1 MKRLGLE
8 APGSAEEISLRSRA
22 VTGGC
27 GIRSTFAAAFL
38 AAVVGAVLFAPAVLA
53 ADREVLVVD
62 TAYEPSLTRIQAGD
76 TVVWRWASQNVSP
89 HTVTAVNAS
98 FDSDRECGD
107 PAACRARGNTFAW
120 QFTQPGIYAYRCK
133 VHAVMLG
140 RVEVA
145 EAPPPQP
152 PPQPPS
158 AGAGASPPPGGGQQ
172 RPQAGPAKPAPPAP
186 PQQQATGPPPP
197 RPRMAAVPGMAFSRA
212 PVAAPAPRGIAPAV
226 APPRDPLSVLPE
238 ARPPEGSPEPPA
250 EPPVQLAV
258 EVPATQ
264 SESRSGLVVGI
275 AVATLLATAGV
286 FSKVVLF
293 GPPGS

>member
-1 MKRLGLE
+1 MLL
-8 APGSAEEISLRSRA
+8 
-22 VTGGC
+22 
-27 GIRSTFAAAFL
+27 
-38 AAVVGAVLFAPAVLA
+38 APAVRA
-53 ADREVLVVD
+53 AGREVLVVD
-62 TAYEPSLTRIQAGD
+62 TAYEPAVTQIQAGD
-76 TVVWRWASQNVSP
+76 TVVWRWASQNASP
-89 HTVTAVNAS
+89 HTVTAAVNAS

-140 RVEVA
+140 RVEVS
-145 EAPPPQP
+145 EASPPQP
-152 PPQPPS
+152 PPP
-158 AGAGASPPPGGGQQ
+158 AGPVTSPPPREGQQ
-172 RPQAGPAKPAPPAP
+172 RAQPGPAKHAPPAP
-186 PQQQATGPPPP
+186 PQQPAAGPPPP
-197 RPRMAAVPGMAFSRA
+197 RPRMAAVPGMTFSRA

-238 ARPPEGSPEPPA
+238 ARPPEGLPEPPA

-258 EVPATQ
+258 EVPATP

-293 GPPGS
+293 GPPGA